1 MKKLSILSLLSLFI
15 LLSSCGKLPMNGQLD
30 GMWQLM
36 HIAPTA
42 GEEIDTKEQRLYYLV
57 QLELLGLQR
66 GGSVEYLG
74 RFVQSSDSLIVYDFR
89 VHISGDNSTQAV
101 AGDLLPWGIKGTS
114 AHFAIEKLDGK
125 NMLLRSDEAL
135 LTFRKF

>member
-1 MKKLSILSLLSLFI
+1 MKKLSFLLFI
-15 LLSSCGKLPMNGQLD
+15 LLLISSCGKLPMNGQLD

-36 HIAPTA
+36 SIAPVG
-42 GEEIDTKEQRLYYLV
+42 GEEIDTKKQQLYYNV
-57 QLELLGLQR
+57 QLELLALQR

-101 AGDLLPWGIKGTS
+101 PGDLAPWGIQGTS
-114 AHFAIEKLDGK
+114 ERFGIEKLDGDK
-125 NMLLRSDEAL
+125 MVLRSGEAL
-135 LTFRKF
+135 LSFRKF